1 MDLLAGDGDM
11 ATQQR
16 RRGSKSQ
23 PLFTSGVEHHSPST
37 QVECRLPFYIHCS
50 LPLSQQVQPDDAGG
64 LNVGQPGL
72 VVDGV
77 AGNGHLERSFPVL
90 ACLVHSKVTVVM
102 QHLVDFQPR
111 GLCHQAG
118 FRGKAKEHS
127 GPYVH
132 QGFVWRAIRAAL
144 QVQFMCTAQVAE
156 PQLWWLGGCGDDRRC
171 GVGTGQ
177 GHEMWPGS
185 PQW

>member
-23 PLFTSGVEHHSPST
+23 PLFTSGVEHHSLST
-37 QVECRLPFYIHCS
+37 QVECRLGYIHCS

-111 GLCHQAG
+111 GLWPPVPGRVPGENQ
-118 FRGKAKEHS
+118 ENS

-132 QGFVWRAIRAAL
+132 QGFVWRAIGAAL
-144 QVQFMCTAQVAE
+144 QEQFMCTAQVAE
-156 PQLWWLGGCGDDRRC
+156 PQL
-171 GVGTGQ
+171 
-177 GHEMWPGS
+177 
-185 PQW
+185 